1 MAYIDLLSAEY
12 PDFLSE
18 LAATDP
24 LLRLGGVGMH
34 CGCEYTSYPI
44 YRNAEGRYTRY
55 THSLGTAAIVWHF
68 THDLKQAAAGLLHD
82 IATPAFAHVVDF
94 LNGDHMR
101 QESTETRTRAMIA
114 ACPELTAQ
122 LARCGLRVEDVE
134 DYHRYPIADNDSPR
148 LSADRLEYTL
158 GNACRVFH
166 APEAEIRA
174 ICDDLFVGQ
183 NEAGEDELCFAQ
195 LDAANAFTRLA
206 LRQSQ
211 WFVSDD
217 DRFSMQYLAD
227 LLHAALD
234 TGALTMDDLYSDE
247 ESVIAHLLAV
257 PALAAR
263 WQDYRCIVGTVSTPD
278 RPKNVYA
285 VRIAA
290 KKRSIDPLVRTQDG
304 PRRFS
309 SLSPDYAARL
319 AAFRADDFARWVQA
333 VYE

>member
-1 MAYIDLLSAEY
+1 MY
-12 PDFLSE
+12 PDLYTDTLPE
-18 LAATDP
+18 ALRRMAAAPAMQRLA
-24 LLRLGGVGMH
+24 RVGMH
-34 CGCEYTSYPI
+34 CGCEYAAFPI
-44 YRNAEGRYTRY
+44 YRNAKAPYSRL
-55 THSLGTAAIVWHF
+55 THSVGTAAIVWHF
-68 THDLKQAAAGLLHD
+68 TGELRQAAAALLHD
-82 IATPAFAHVVDF
+82 IATPSFAHVVDF
-94 LNGDHMR
+94 LNGDHLR
-101 QESTETRTRAMIA
+101 QESTEARTHAMIA
-114 ACPELTAQ
+114 ASPELMAL
-122 LARCGLRVEDVE
+122 LAENGLTLTDVD